1 MHEMK
6 AKMKDLECTKEKLMC
21 WLKEEFEHG
30 KEMVNTHEAG
40 QVVDMIKDLAEAEE
54 KCWKA
59 CYYMSIVKAMKEEEE
74 EDDEERRG
82 YDNYRY
88 ASGRFAPKGRG
99 TRRGYVMPEYPA
111 GYPMYPPVVYDR
123 MGYTGGDSSS
133 STRSSSGGSST
144 GSSNRSGYV
153 EGEEG
158 NRSNYGMNYD
168 RYAEARRHY
177 TMSHTQKDKDDMEM
191 HANQHVAEA
200 MASMREIWKHAEPEM
215 KTRMKT
221 DLTNLINELK

>member
-6 AKMKDLECTKEKLMC
+6 AKMKDIEHTKEKLLC

-30 KEMVNTHEAG
+30 KENVNPHEAG
-40 QVVDMIKDLAEAEE
+40 QVTDMIKDLAEAEE

-59 CYYMSIVKAMKEEEE
+59 CYYMCLIKEMKEEEE
-74 EDDEERRG
+74 EDEEERRG

-99 TRRGYVMPEYPA
+99 TRRGYVMPDYPV
-111 GYPMYPPVVYDR
+111 GYPMYPPMMNYDR
-123 MGYTGGDSSS
+123 MGYTGGG
-133 STRSSSGGSST
+133 SSGGSSS
-144 GSSNRSGYV
+144 GRSGYPDG
-153 EGEEG
+153 EGG
-158 NRSNYGMNYD
+158 RSNYGMNYD

-215 KTRMKT
+215 KNRMKT